1 MALKELSITLG
12 ILAGSAGVTNG
23 GYTLYQNFVAVPA
36 ENAEY
41 NQTLLTQTPLL
52 VESVEIQPVADI
64 AMRVEV
70 TVKIFKTGDIL
81 VESGSTRQFIPFSLA
96 RQHAA
101 FNGLLNTAHA
111 AETTL
116 IDGVEYEVKVL
127 KYTETTSLLSR
138 DRMQRVRVFADG
150 QVETSIINIRS
161 NEVIETH
168 TASRTL
174 GEEERARIEASPYK
188 KKIFM
193 PKAK

>member
-41 NQTLLTQTPLL
+41 NQSLLTQTPLL

-96 RQHAA
+96 KQHAA
-101 FNGLLNTAHA
+101 LGGLMKVAHA

-116 IDGVEYEVKVL
+116 IDGVEYEVQVL
-127 KYTETTSLLSR
+127 RYTETTSMLSR

-150 QVETSIINIRS
+150 QVETSVINIRS
-161 NEVIETH
+161 NEVIETR
-168 TASRTL
+168 TESKTL

-188 KKIFM
+188 KKIFS

>member
-12 ILAGSAGVTNG
+12 ILAGSAGATNG

-41 NQTLLTQTPLL
+41 NQALLTQTPLL

-96 RQHAA
+96 KQHAA
-101 FNGLLNTAHA
+101 LGGLMSTAHA

-116 IDGVEYEVKVL
+116 IDGVEYEVKVF

-150 QVETSIINIRS
+150 QVETSVINIRS